1 VFKLFKRQGGKNVEE
16 FGESK
21 ISKLSNYVEDN
32 MIKEGADKQFR
43 SFNLKLEKPVVNN
56 DLSIMNADLAN
67 KNMEDMVVS
76 DNFPIDIM
84 ERLFCCS

>member
-1 VFKLFKRQGGKNVEE
+1 MEE

-32 MIKEGADKQFR
+32 MIKEGADKQFY
-43 SFNLKLEKPVVNN
+43 SFNLKLEKSVVNN
-56 DLSIMNADLAN
+56 DLSVMNEDLAN

-84 ERLFCCS
+84 ERLFCCSFTYNG

>member
-21 ISKLSNYVEDN
+21 ISKLSSYVEDN
-32 MIKEGADKQFR
+32 MIKEGADIQFR

-56 DLSIMNADLAN
+56 DLSVMNADLAN

>member
-56 DLSIMNADLAN
+56 DLSVMNADLAN

>member
-1 VFKLFKRQGGKNVEE
+1 
-16 FGESK
+16 
-21 ISKLSNYVEDN
+21 

>member
-1 VFKLFKRQGGKNVEE
+1 MKE
-16 FGESK
+16 FGKSK

-32 MIKEGADKQFR
+32 VIKKGVDKQFQ
-43 SFNLKLEKPVVNN
+43 SFNPKLEKPVVNN
-56 DLSIMNADLAN
+56 DLSVMNKDLAN

-84 ERLFCCS
+84 ERLFCCSFTYNG